1 MTCAVQPM
9 KVKDV
14 YENRIDMTMYGQME
28 VENSNDVQIVI
39 LDVQDWIRRWKN
51 WSDVGNFVFQISCG
65 LGLVRSLLTGRN
77 LKEDRFLGE
86 W

>member
-14 YENRIDMTMYGQME
+14 YENSIDMTMYGQME

-51 WSDVGNFVFQISCG
+51 
-65 LGLVRSLLTGRN
+65 
-77 LKEDRFLGE
+77 
-86 W
+86 